1 MTFQLVRANIGGRCK
16 SNLQCSGTEFAD
28 VCHHGVC
35 VCRSGYIQIDRK
47 CYQGK
52 HFNVII
58 MRTIL
63 SKQGQFQLKRVRT
76 QYVHIYL
83 GHW

>member
-1 MTFQLVRANIGGRCK
+1 MTFQSVRANIGGRCK
-16 SNLQCSGTEFAD
+16 SSLQCSGTEYAD

-52 HFNVII
+52 HFKVII
-58 MRTIL
+58 MRIIL
-63 SKQGQFQLKRVRT
+63 SKQEQFQLTRVRT